1 MKIEDKRPFKDRLE
15 FVDYFTRCKK
25 EILDKNEL
33 ILNLCRGKNVLDLGC
48 IDHSAATALELGDN
62 WLHKQIKDVA
72 YHVIGIDILEE
83 DTNILNNIG
92 FEIICAD
99 VENFD
104 LGRTYDVI
112 VAGDL
117 IEHLSNIGLFLNS
130 VRKHMHE
137 DSILIITTPNPFNIE
152 QAMSAIFDNVIYV
165 NDQHAT
171 WLSPHNFWELS
182 ARHNLFLIDFYWI
195 NTRFHFKVIRKH
207 YNSFINRLSARIM
220 RKRNICKPDYA
231 VIMKKRSEKK

>member
-1 MKIEDKRPFKDRLE
+1 MKIENKEPFKDRQD
-15 FVDYFTRCKK
+15 FVNYFTRCRKQ
-25 EILDKNEL
+25 IIDKNEL
-33 ILNLCRGKNVLDLGC
+33 ILDLCRGKNVLDLGC
-48 IDHSAATALELGDN
+48 IDHSAATALELGNN

-83 DTNILNNIG
+83 DTNKLNDIG

-130 VRKHMHE
+130 VRNHMHE
-137 DSILIITTPNPFNIE
+137 DTILIITTPNPFNIE
-152 QAMSAIFDNVIYV
+152 QTMSAIFDNVTHV
-165 NDQHAT
+165 NYQHTT

-182 ARHNLFLIDFYWI
+182 IRHNLFIVDFYWV
-195 NTRFHFKVIRKH
+195 NTRFHFKVIRK
-207 YNSFINRLSARIM
+207 YFNYFVNVLSDRIIK
-220 RKRNICKPDYA
+220 KRNICKPDYA
-231 VIMKKRSEKK
+231 VIMKIKCENK